1 MQQNSHQQPLK
12 PLGIADFRYR
22 LLQEVEA
29 ARQLGWVGFPV
40 VNQVVLMENRRLHF
54 RFAGRACLSRDRQK
68 RGVDLR
74 FLSCRFFCLLDLL
87 FLLAELLS
95 EGGKKGMI
103 WIRPFVVG
111 DAG

>member
-1 MQQNSHQQPLK
+1 MK
-12 PLGIADFRYR
+12 
-22 LLQEVEA
+22 
-29 ARQLGWVGFPV
+29 
-40 VNQVVLMENRRLHF
+40 NRRLHF
-54 RFAGRACLSRDRQK
+54 HFSGWCRLSRDRPK

-87 FLLAELLS
+87 FLLGELLS